1 MIKIIIQKLNRFFL
15 FIISLIFFIQS
26 LQAEEVSISQNDLR
40 KKKPIQISVFAT
52 GRSPKQNGFV
62 DLHLGYNLRENLTLG
77 ISMYTLY
84 PETISVQGF
93 NRSVFEI
100 YEKKNTQPI
109 FYLFANY
116 FPFGG
121 GFFISGVLGR
131 YPGIIEKHTEIASIQ
146 NGNLS
151 TLSMDIFS
159 YNRPLLSY
167 TLTYDPR
174 YNIGIGLGYKWI
186 FQNGF
191 FLGADYGLTAPT
203 HLQKNIYIEKDIRD
217 INRTISISEYLLLKK
232 QLEWEA
238 HSGAYDNGLKL
249 TYFINIHFGISF

>member
-100 YEKKNTQPI
+100 YEKRNSINSKWQPI
-109 FYLFANY
+109 DL
-116 FPFGG
+116 
-121 GFFISGVLGR
+121 
-131 YPGIIEKHTEIASIQ
+131 KHGHIFLQSPSSFLHT
-146 NGNLS
+146 NL
-151 TLSMDIFS
+151 
-159 YNRPLLSY
+159 
-167 TLTYDPR
+167 
-174 YNIGIGLGYKWI
+174 
-186 FQNGF
+186 
-191 FLGADYGLTAPT
+191 
-203 HLQKNIYIEKDIRD
+203 
-217 INRTISISEYLLLKK
+217 
-232 QLEWEA
+232 
-238 HSGAYDNGLKL
+238 
-249 TYFINIHFGISF
+249 